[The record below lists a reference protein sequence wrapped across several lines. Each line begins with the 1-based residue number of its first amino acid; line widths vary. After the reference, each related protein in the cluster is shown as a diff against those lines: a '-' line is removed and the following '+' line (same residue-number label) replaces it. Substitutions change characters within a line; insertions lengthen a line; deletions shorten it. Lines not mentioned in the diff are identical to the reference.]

1 MECNSLADCLA
12 NLGLNCP
19 IMVSWHMA
27 PVEIQGILLKEA
39 NVLNLVRGKETP
51 LNIYHSGIQNEVGSW
66 YIGQQQILENVM
78 WLHSFNKKNRAVIPI
93 KFINVDCYSLIKPE
107 LSN

>member
-1 MECNSLADCLA
+1 
-12 NLGLNCP
+12 
-19 IMVSWHMA
+19 MVSHPA
-27 PVEIQGILLKEA
+27 DSPETYLCAFFLSLSFFTVS
-39 NVLNLVRGKETP
+39 VLNLVRGKETP
-51 LNIYHSGIQNEVGSW
+51 LDTYHSGIQNEVGSLS
-66 YIGQQQILENVM
+66 IGQQQILENVM